1 MRFRHRRPKDQ
12 AGFSL
17 IEVLLGIALIGV
29 AVLGLAQ
36 MFLLGVWNNRRA
48 DLISNG
54 TFLAQQQ
61 LDYLR
66 TLTPVELSALPDIQ
80 DEQLDLNS
88 DGTYDCRRITTIDR
102 ALNFYRVLVFPPS
115 KINESQSVLIA
126 SPGSHLVVAQV
137 GTIINR

>member
-1 MRFRHRRPKDQ
+1 MRSRHLRPKER

-88 DGTYDCRRITTIDR
+88 DSTYDCRRITTIDR
-102 ALNFYRVLVFPPS
+102 SLNFYRVLVFPPS
-115 KINESQSVLIA
+115 QLNESQSVLIA
-126 SPGSHLVVAQV
+126 SPGSHLVVAQA